1 MNIISAK
8 YLYDEDGVTK
18 TKVQLDLGNNVKKHI
33 VIDESRESYQE
44 IMRQVEEGTLVIS
57 PAAGELTIQDAD
69 TPE

>member
-18 TKVQLDLGNNVKKHI
+18 TRVQLDLGNNVKKHI

-44 IMRQVEEGTLVIS
+44 IMKLVEEGTL
-57 PAAGELTIQDAD
+57 TIEEAQ
-69 TPE
+69 